1 MISDDSLDNKER
13 YLFNVSWVDELPV
26 LPEDFNNVSIA
37 VCSEAESELL
47 PSNDC
52 IRLVIRSF
60 DPEDDEDDEF
70 KAANNLVSCEL
81 SVVSSFSQKEF
92 CESEEVESLELNNEV
107 IKEF

>member
-1 MISDDSLDNKER
+1 MAA
-13 YLFNVSWVDELPV
+13 
-26 LPEDFNNVSIA
+26 LPEDFNKLSIT
-37 VCSEAESELL
+37 VWIEAELL
-47 PSNDC
+47 SVKPLLFNDC
-52 IRLVIRSF
+52 RRLVVRSF

-70 KAANNLVSCEL
+70 EAANNLVSCEL